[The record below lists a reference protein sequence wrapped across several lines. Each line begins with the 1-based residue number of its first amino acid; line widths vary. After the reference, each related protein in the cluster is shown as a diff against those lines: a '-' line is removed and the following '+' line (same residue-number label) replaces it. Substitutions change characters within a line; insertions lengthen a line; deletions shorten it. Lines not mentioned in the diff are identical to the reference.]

1 MLRDNYN
8 ATVFPKACTV
18 PDFQIT
24 PPMVLPG
31 FGSTAYIEFDMRNMQ
46 LISMIQIEY
55 FGGTSDYPFY
65 KFSVGITDYSYD
77 ECNGVYFQ
85 MLTSADDNN
94 IVVSV
99 SCTKYGRYIR
109 ISSTTFIDI
118 CSIQVIGE
126 NGE

>member
-8 ATVFPKACTV
+8 ATVFPKECAV

-31 FGSTAYIEFDMRNMQ
+31 FVSTAYIEFDVRNIQ
-46 LISMIQIEY
+46 LISIIQIEY
-55 FGGTSDYPFY
+55 FGGASDYPFY
-65 KFSVGITDYSYD
+65 EFFVGITDYSYHK
-77 ECNGVYFQ
+77 CNGVYFQ
-85 MLTSADDNN
+85 MSTSADDNN

-99 SCTKYGRYIR
+99 SCSKYGRYIR
-109 ISSTTFIDI
+109 IFSTTFIGI
-118 CSIQVIGE
+118 CSVQVIGE